1 MMAVARP
8 RACGGEQTA
17 EGISAV
23 PYPDEIAARLPMW
36 LRIVL
41 VGCVV
46 LVATGAGLFGYRY
59 FTTPTTLTVAAGSVG
74 SEAIRY
80 LTAIASRLASTNSPV
95 RLKVIDTG
103 SALEAAKEFSAG
115 KVNLAVVRADFENPS
130 DARTVVLLAYAVVL
144 IVESMGDLKGKTV
157 GVGGGEVNH
166 AVVQAL
172 TTEYDL
178 ARQKVQ
184 FKDLAIADIEKA
196 LQSKQ
201 VSALLVVM
209 PLSEKYLSILRN
221 VLQMN
226 AKRKATL
233 IPIEAAGAIANFA
246 PAFESFEVPKGTLRG
261 SPPIPDDDL
270 TTLRVPFY
278 LVAHKKLD
286 DDVVT
291 SLTRAIIDTRR
302 ELIAEFPLMAQ
313 VVAPSTDADA
323 YIPIHPGA
331 AAFYDGTQQGF
342 FDKYSDALYF
352 GPVVLGGLASLLA
365 ALWKFIGTNKAIGS
379 PLEPLYAL
387 AGEIRKASS
396 EADLVAIEEKLDN
409 ILKSELSKYAK
420 GELQAGD
427 AAGLSLAAHRLEY
440 LISYR
445 RSQLEA
451 GHPFSPRELSEAIR
465 K

>member
-1 MMAVARP
+1 M
-8 RACGGEQTA
+8 A
-17 EGISAV
+17 EGMSAV
-23 PYPDEIAARLPMW
+23 LYPDEIAARLPMW

-46 LVATGAGLFGYRY
+46 LVATGASLFGYRY
-59 FTTPTTLTVAAGSVG
+59 FTTPTTLTVAAGSVE
-74 SEAIRY
+74 SEATRY

-95 RLKVIDTG
+95 RLKVIDAG
-103 SALEAAKEFSAG
+103 SALAAAKEFSAG

-130 DARTVVLLAYAVVL
+130 DARTVVLLAYTVVL
-144 IVESMGDLKGKTV
+144 IVAPGTSIESMGDLKGKTV

-172 TTEYDL
+172 TKEYDL

-286 DDVVT
+286 ADVVT
-291 SLTRAIIDTRR
+291 NLTRAIIDTRR

-313 VVAPSTDADA
+313 VVAPSTDNDA

-331 AAFYDGTQQGF
+331 AAFYDGTQQDF
-342 FDKYSDALYF
+342 FDKYSNALYF

-365 ALWKFIGTNKAIGS
+365 ALWKFIGANKAIGS

-387 AGEIRKASS
+387 AGEIRKAGS
-396 EADLVAIEEKLDN
+396 EVDLVAIEEKLDN

-445 RSQLEA
+445 RSQLDA